1 MAGAQGSVAS
11 VLVALALWWAPALAA
26 EMAVSRDVE
35 VVGDD
40 VAEQLQRPIA
50 DMEYELAQRG
60 CVAFTRTYWSD
71 TTPLRTI
78 HVEVRC
84 KEGDEHGRLSL
95 R

>member
-35 VVGDD
+35 VAGDD
-40 VAEQLQRPIA
+40 VAEQLQRPVA

-78 HVEVRC
+78 HVDVRC